1 MIHRD
6 DIKKLIEAGVPDAE
20 VTVRGDDGQHFE
32 AEVVS
37 PSFEGKNMVQQ
48 HQMVYAALGDR
59 MQTGEIHALAL
70 RTFTPAEWQARKS
83 S

>member
-6 DIKKLIEAGVPDAE
+6 DIKSLIQASLPDAE
-20 VTVRGDDGQHFE
+20 VMVHGDDGQHFE
-32 AEVVS
+32 AEVIS
-37 PSFEGKNMVQQ
+37 PAFEGKNMVKQ

-70 RTFTPAEWQARKS
+70 RTYTPAEWQARQPQ
-83 S
+83 